1 MYIINQLVSGLVI
14 FLLVHYVRTEYS
26 CEKVNQNLLRPCECA
41 KGGEFGLWISC
52 KNATQLSV
60 VRKSLN
66 TLTIKW
72 LEHLEIENLREERL
86 TEDLFKGFHVQ
97 SLRLLNCGLK
107 EITKSALLSLNGTIK
122 SLGLSCSLNKVPN
135 ELFPSL
141 YNLTRLDLSGNNLE
155 KIAAKSF
162 VGLRNLTELILDG
175 NQIEKIETDAFST
188 LDNLEKLSLA
198 RNKLSKIEKN
208 ALRNLKKLLFFD
220 LSYNQFKELDKKDLS
235 DFSNLLHL

>member
-1 MYIINQLVSGLVI
+1 MYINQVIRGLLI
-14 FLLVHYVRTEYS
+14 ILLIDLIRAEHS
-26 CEKVNQNLLRPCECA
+26 CEKVNPNLLRPCECT

-52 KNATQLSV
+52 KNVTQWQV

-66 TLTIKW
+66 TLTAKR
-72 LEHLEIENLREERL
+72 LEHLQIEDLREERF
-86 TEDLFKGFHVQ
+86 TEDLFKGYHIQ
-97 SLRLLNCGLK
+97 SLQLTNCSLK
-107 EITKSALLSLNGTIK
+107 EIAPDALLSLNGTIRN
-122 SLGLSCSLNKVPN
+122 LGLNCDLAKVPT

-141 YNLTRLDLSGNNLE
+141 YNLTRLDLSGNSIQ

-162 VGLRNLTELILDG
+162 VGLKNLTELILEG
-175 NQIEKIETDAFST
+175 NQIEKVETDAFST

-208 ALRNLKKLLFFD
+208 ALRSLKKLLYFD

-235 DFSNLLHL
+235 DFSNLVHL